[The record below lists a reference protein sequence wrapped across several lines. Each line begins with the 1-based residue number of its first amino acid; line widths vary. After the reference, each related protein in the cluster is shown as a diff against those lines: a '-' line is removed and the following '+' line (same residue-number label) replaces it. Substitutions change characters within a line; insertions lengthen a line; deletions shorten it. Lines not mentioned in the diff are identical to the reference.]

1 MTDDQYTQDRTA
13 LRLVTRLDLL
23 EERASVQ
30 VTRESVGEVALRRVV
45 REEEVLMPVTL
56 TREFLELTVRRGGGQ
71 VILDGEPLEAGRTYE
86 VLLSEERA
94 QIVKTVHATQQVEVF
109 KRTRTEQFQQSVT
122 LGREVLEVKGRTDLV
137 TERPVVSGL
146 DTSGP
151 LQEPDPT

>member
-122 LGREVLEVKGRTDLV
+122 LGREVLEVKGRSDLV

>member
-56 TREFLELTVRRGGGQ
+56 SREFLELTVRPGGGQ
-71 VILDGEPLEAGRTYE
+71 VLLDGEPLEAGRTYE

-109 KRTRTEQFQQSVT
+109 KRTRTEQFQRSVT
-122 LGREVLEVKGRTDLV
+122 LGREALEVTGRTDLV
-137 TERPVVSGL
+137 TERPVVSGI
-146 DTSGP
+146 DTSGL

>member
-56 TREFLELTVRRGGGQ
+56 SREFLELTVRAGGGQ

-94 QIVKTVHATQQVEVF
+94 QIVKTVYATQQVEVF
-109 KRTRTEQFQQSVT
+109 KRTRTEPFQRNVT
-122 LGREVLEVKGRTDLV
+122 LGREVLEVTGRTDLV
-137 TERPVVSGL
+137 TERPVVSGI
-146 DTSGP
+146 DTSGL

>member
-122 LGREVLEVKGRTDLV
+122 LGREVLEVTGRTDLV
-137 TERPVVSGL
+137 TERPVVLGI

>member
-56 TREFLELTVRRGGGQ
+56 SREFLELTVRPGGGQ
-71 VILDGEPLEAGRTYE
+71 VLLDGEPLEAGRTYE

-122 LGREVLEVKGRTDLV
+122 LGREVLEVTGRTDLV
-137 TERPVVSGL
+137 TERPVVLGI